1 MSNYEENVVREN
13 FGKNLLRCRK
23 YTKRTQT
30 ELAKRCDL
38 TQGYVSQIE
47 KGNVFPSTSAM
58 TSLAKAFGIT
68 VRKLGGLEPF
78 NYVELS

>member
-58 TSLAKAFGIT
+58 ISLANVFGMT

>member
-1 MSNYEENVVREN
+1 MSNYEENIVKEN

-23 YTKRTQT
+23 YTKQTQT

-47 KGNVFPSTSAM
+47 QGNVFPSTNAM
-58 TSLAKAFGIT
+58 VSLAKALGTT
-68 VRKLGGLEPF
+68 VRKLGGLEPL